1 MAGQKGRSGSGGK
14 RKGAGRPKGA
24 VDARPRFRIAKSL
37 ALPKWEFAKK
47 AQQYADQMLD
57 VLVEVAKDVEAP
69 EAARVSAAGKVLD
82 RARGTGHVDVT
93 ALHHTEIVYR
103 SAAEIRQDLINR
115 GVPESLLDSAEMRQE
130 LINRGVPKVL
140 LDYSPKDS
148 EFGR

>member
-37 ALPKWEFAKK
+37 SVQRWEFAKK
-47 AQQYADQMLD
+47 AQQYADRMLA

-69 EAARVSAAGKVLD
+69 EAARVLAAGKISDRVLGK
-82 RARGTGHVDVT
+82 APGHVDVS

-103 SAAEIRQDLINR
+103 SAAEIRQELINE
-115 GVPESLLDSAEMRQE
+115 GVPE
-130 LINRGVPKVL
+130 VL
-140 LDYSPKDS
+140 LDLKDAN
-148 EFGR
+148 GK